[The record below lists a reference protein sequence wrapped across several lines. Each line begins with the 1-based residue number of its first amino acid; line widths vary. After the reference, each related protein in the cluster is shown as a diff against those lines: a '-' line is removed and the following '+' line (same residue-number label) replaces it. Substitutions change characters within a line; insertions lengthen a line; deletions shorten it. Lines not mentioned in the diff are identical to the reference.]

1 MSSDNLLHLYDF
13 FFPHTPSK
21 IVILPCVQS
30 YSDSLSAFQGTFL
43 WKWILRW
50 LAQAQCLCLCRCS
63 SQGAVYVRAKAADKE
78 LVVNFYHCAKQ
89 KNCRVCVSLVYFF
102 FLNYIFF
109 YKAKKTRKP
118 FYICEYTCE
127 IMTRP
132 LCGAYV
138 FLCVQASCL
147 TLHSL
152 STITIGIYICNKL
165 CCKHEHFNF
174 ILQFWLEDEPQK
186 PRLLM

>member
-1 MSSDNLLHLYDF
+1 MISDNLLHLYDF

-63 SQGAVYVRAKAADKE
+63 SQGTVYAREKAADRE
-78 LVVNFYHCAKQ
+78 LVVNFYHRAQQ
-89 KNCRVCVSLVYFF
+89 KNCRVCVSLVYFFF

-118 FYICEYTCE
+118 LYICEYTCE

-132 LCGAYV
+132 LRRAYV
-138 FLCVQASCL
+138 FVFRPRVWHYTVSVQSRLGYTFATSCAANMNIL
-147 TLHSL
+147 TLF
-152 STITIGIYICNKL
+152 CNSG
-165 CCKHEHFNF
+165 
-174 ILQFWLEDEPQK
+174 
-186 PRLLM
+186 